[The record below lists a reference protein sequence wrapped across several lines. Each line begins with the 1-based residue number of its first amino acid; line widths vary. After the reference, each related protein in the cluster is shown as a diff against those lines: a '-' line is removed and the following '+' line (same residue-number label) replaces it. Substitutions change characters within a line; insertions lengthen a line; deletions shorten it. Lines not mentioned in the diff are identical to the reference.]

1 MSIFTDEWAF
11 ALKDAINEHPSF
23 KGEAAKWNYGTV
35 GFTVRY
41 NDEDQEDVSLFLDI
55 EKGVCRYTMLL
66 SAKDAFRACDFILEG
81 NLQTWEK
88 VLNLEQTSETAFL
101 TGKLKLSKGSFY
113 KTLGMEKASVCLF
126 QAAASLSERDK

>member
-1 MSIFTDEWAF
+1 MQIFTDEWGF
-11 ALKDAINEHPSF
+11 ALKDAINEHPGF
-23 KGEAAKWNYGTV
+23 EEAAANWKYGTV

-41 NDEDQEDVSLFLDI
+41 NDEDREDVSLFLDI

-88 VLNLEQTSETAFL
+88 VFNLEQTSVTAFL

-126 QAAASLSERDK
+126 QAAASLK